1 MAALELGLI
10 SHLERERLM
19 RLLSFFVPFLALI
32 ISLPG
37 TTMGKEMKVG
47 VVNLNRVFD
56 QYDKRKELENDF
68 RDIRNRSEEVL
79 KVKQDEAMA
88 LRDEIQLLEAGSTAR
103 KKKEEDM
110 EKVLLYLQIEDE
122 VARKNLAKAE
132 KEFYEELFQDINA
145 VVEEVGK
152 KEGFDLIL
160 KKEDIDTKSADLVE
174 LRLKIGIGTVLYF
187 SNALDVTDKV
197 VESLNRRYK
206 KG

>member
-1 MAALELGLI
+1 
-10 SHLERERLM
+10 
-19 RLLSFFVPFLALI
+19 
-32 ISLPG
+32 
-37 TTMGKEMKVG
+37 
-47 VVNLNRVFD
+47 
-56 QYDKRKELENDF
+56 
-68 RDIRNRSEEVL
+68 
-79 KVKQDEAMA
+79 
-88 LRDEIQLLEAGSTAR
+88 
-103 KKKEEDM
+103 M

-122 VARKNLAKAE
+122 VARKNLTKAE
-132 KEFYEELFQDINA
+132 KDFYEELFQDINA

-160 KKEDIDTKSADLVE
+160 KKEDVDTKSADLVE

>member
-1 MAALELGLI
+1 
-10 SHLERERLM
+10 M

-32 ISLPG
+32 ISLPS
-37 TTMGKEMKVG
+37 TSMGKEVKVG
-47 VVNLNRVFD
+47 VVNLNKVFD

-68 RDIRNRSEEVL
+68 RDIRTRSEEVL
-79 KVKQDEAMA
+79 KTKQDEAMA

-110 EKVLLYLQIEDE
+110 EKLLLYLQIEDE

-132 KEFYEELFQDINA
+132 KDFYEELFQDINT

-160 KKEDIDTKSADLVE
+160 KKEDVDTKSADLVE